1 MTDVEVRNQVVTYER
16 LAEDILKSC
25 DGASL
30 PKDMPI
36 IALMGPMGSG
46 KSTIADLL
54 VENYGF
60 RQYAFGDAVKYVSH
74 KYFDCGNFDAYI
86 EGKLEHKPRSLYQK
100 VGQKLREFDQDIWVK
115 TLEYKLAQHFS
126 STNIPVVIDDLRQPN
141 ERLWAFD
148 KGIPVIR
155 VYASKDIRIQ
165 RLENR
170 GDIFEEEHLNHDTEK
185 FLNILTYD
193 YTIVNNGSIDD
204 LKEQVNIAMHQLWKF

>member
-16 LAEDILKSC
+16 LAEDILRSC

-30 PKDMPI
+30 PKDMPV

-46 KSTIADLL
+46 KSTIADIL

-100 VGQKLREFDQDIWVK
+100 VGQKLREFDEDIWIK
-115 TLEYKLAQHFS
+115 TLEYKLSQHFS
-126 STNIPVVIDDLRQPN
+126 STNMPVVIDDLRQPN
-141 ERLWAFD
+141 ERLWALE

-155 VYASKDIRIQ
+155 VYTSKGIRLQ
-165 RLENR
+165 RLKNR
-170 GDIFEEEHLNHDTEK
+170 GDIFEEENLYHDTERY
-185 FLNILTYD
+185 LNILTSD
-193 YTIVNNGSIDD
+193 YTIVNNSSLDD
-204 LKEQVNIAMHQLWKF
+204 LREQVDIAMHQIWKF